1 MSFSFWPRCVA
12 AFFVSSLAFVICAPM
27 RPQQSIGD
35 SVLRITT
42 RVVNINVVV
51 TDRQGNPV
59 KGLTKDDFTVLDAG
73 QAQKISFFTAVNN
86 EQPFAAAVPSGVR
99 PDPNTYTNTL
109 VNGGADPS
117 VTILLFDTLN
127 SRWTSQGYALN
138 CLRKLVRQ
146 LDPQDHIGIYV
157 LGEDLTVVHEFSRDA
172 TDLAAAIRRYDERH
186 SPDATKL
193 PPSEQSA
200 EDARLDRFLAGK
212 DNHGNVWMDEMNK
225 TQAYQQAHQA
235 IAVETT
241 TAWLEVIARQL
252 SGIPGRKTLIWV
264 TDGIGQLV
272 LFDRNDFDEYL
283 AGWRKNA
290 GVTFSGSPLF
300 KNGDDVEGMIRLM
313 NNAGIA
319 VYPVD
324 SRGLEAVDLGFRN
337 TPGSAPPVSS
347 PTGPVEELLGRL
359 PHPDSDA
366 LEIASR
372 TGGRAFYNRNDLETG
387 IRRALNDSR
396 FTYELAYHPDHDRWK
411 GEWRKIQ
418 VKVNRPDVTVL
429 AREGYFAMP
438 DPRPLPPKSRI
449 EFLSQIAASPLD
461 AAELPLSVQIAS
473 LTGAMGRELTAKVH
487 MNPQSM
493 LTVQENGHWKGNFE
507 VMFMQLSAKSKLLDA
522 AQKKVD
528 ADLDSKEYAEIVRNG
543 WDLPVQL
550 KLVPGAT
557 VLCVILHDKSSN
569 AAGSVRIPL
578 AAYTA
583 AGAH

>member
-1 MSFSFWPRCVA
+1 MSFSFWPRCVCG
-12 AFFVSSLAFVICAPM
+12 FFVSSLAFLICAPM
-27 RPQQSIGD
+27 RPQQSNGD

-86 EQPFAAAVPSGVR
+86 EQPYATAVAPSVAPG
-99 PDPNTYTNTL
+99 PNTYTNTL

-127 SRWTSQGYALN
+127 SHWTSQAYGLY
-138 CLRKLVRQ
+138 CLRKFVRQ
-146 LDPQDHIGIYV
+146 LDPRDHIGIYV

-172 TDLAAAIRRYDERH
+172 SDLTAAIGRYDERH
-186 SPDATKL
+186 SPGAQKV
-193 PPSEQSA
+193 PPSEESA

-212 DNHGNVWMDEMNK
+212 DNHYNFWMQESG
-225 TQAYQQAHQA
+225 TPAYRQDHLA
-235 IAVETT
+235 IAEETT

-252 SGIPGRKTLIWV
+252 SGVRGRKTLIWV
-264 TDGIGQLV
+264 TDRIGQLG
-272 LFDRNDFDEYL
+272 LFDQNDLDEYL
-283 AGWRKNA
+283 TGWRKDA
-290 GVTFSGSPLF
+290 GVMFGGSPLL
-300 KNGDDVEGMIRLM
+300 KNGDDIERMIRLM

-324 SRGLEAVDLGFRN
+324 SRGLEAVDLGFRDRPN
-337 TPGSAPPVSS
+337 STGVGS
-347 PTGPVEELLGRL
+347 PTGPAVGLLARL
-359 PHPDSDA
+359 PRPSPNL
-366 LEIASR
+366 LEIAYR

-429 AREGYFAMP
+429 ARAGYFAMP

-449 EFLSQIAASPLD
+449 EFLRQIAASPLN
-461 AAELPLSVQIAS
+461 AAELPLNVQIGS
-473 LTGAMGRELTAKVH
+473 SSTGAIGRELTAKVH

-493 LTVQENGHWKGNFE
+493 LTMQENGHWKGNFE
-507 VMFMQLSAKSKLLDA
+507 VMFMQIDAKSKLLDA
-522 AQKKVD
+522 TQKSVD
-528 ADLDSKEYAEIVRNG
+528 ADLDPKEYAEISQKG

-550 KLVPGAT
+550 KLMPGAT
-557 VLCVILHDKSSN
+557 LLCVILHDMSSN
-569 AAGSVRIPL
+569 AVGSVRIPL
-578 AAYTA
+578 AAYA
-583 AGAH
+583 APGAR